1 MVIAADGG
9 RASGRAE
16 SHVVVKQNLMV
27 QLSLPRLVAP
37 GERVDVPVT
46 VFAMEEGIGEVD
58 VKIAESNGVDWSTT
72 RESTRFN

>member
-1 MVIAADGG
+1 
-9 RASGRAE
+9 
-16 SHVVVKQNLMV
+16 MV
-27 QLSLPRLVAP
+27 QMSLPRLVAP

-72 RESTRFN
+72 RKSTRFNSSGQKRCISLELSRRTPQRCK